1 MYSVFSQ
8 VKKKEKADHRPSP
21 FRCGDTTDL
30 EFVEAK
36 YRTDALG
43 DFNQEMEL
51 SSFLTVS
58 STCTFAT
65 FMSFDAFGR
74 TFLMSMSL
82 VFCAHC
88 CPFPGFSEL
97 IAES

>member
-1 MYSVFSQ
+1 MYLVFSQ

-43 DFNQEMEL
+43 DINQEMEL
-51 SSFLTVS
+51 SFLLTVS

-65 FMSFDAFGR
+65 FMSYDAFGR
-74 TFLMSMSL
+74 TFFMSISWI
-82 VFCAHC
+82 F
-88 CPFPGFSEL
+88 
-97 IAES
+97 